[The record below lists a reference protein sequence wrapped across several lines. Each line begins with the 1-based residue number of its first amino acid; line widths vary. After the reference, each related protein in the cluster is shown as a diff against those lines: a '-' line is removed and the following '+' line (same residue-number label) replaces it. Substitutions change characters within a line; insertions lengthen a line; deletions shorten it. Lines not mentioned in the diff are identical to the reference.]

1 MTQTLLSICINT
13 RNRAHFLIETLDS
26 ILEQILSNIE
36 IVVVDGASED
46 ITCEVMQKYVSNHS
60 FIKYVRSDLPIGIDE
75 GYDLA
80 ISESSGLY
88 CWMLPDDDLVAEG
101 ALTKIAGNLNAN
113 YDLIILNLACYTKD
127 FKLNLDQQL
136 FNFANNKIYQKNE
149 LNQFFS
155 DLGFGLSYIGCVV
168 IKRNIWFES
177 DRTQYY
183 GSYFVHV
190 GVIGT
195 STQIDKIIFIQEPLI
210 KYRSA
215 NSSWTPRSFE
225 IWYFKW
231 PDLIWSFDKLS
242 DEVKSKVVIRKP
254 WERGLTLLKSRAMG
268 EYDYQIFNKKISQI
282 ESGMRRLIP
291 NIISILPVAPLSL
304 ALLIMCSIFKRKG
317 LYTIYNLIVSA
328 PYPRLARFVVLILGL
343 NIPFPNKLTKYKD

>member
-1 MTQTLLSICINT
+1 MTQPLLSICINT

-26 ILEQILSNIE
+26 ILAQILPNIE

-46 ITCEVMQKYVSNHS
+46 ITCEVMQNYVSNHS
-60 FIKYVRSDLPIGIDE
+60 VIKYIKSDLPIGIDE

-80 ISESSGLY
+80 VSEASGIY
-88 CWMLPDDDLVAEG
+88 CWMLPDDDLIVEG
-101 ALTKIAGNLNAN
+101 ALAKIIDNLNAN

-127 FKLNLDQQL
+127 FKLNLDQRL
-136 FNFANNKIYQKNE
+136 FNFANNKIYQKTE

-195 STQIDKIIFIQEPLI
+195 STLIDKIIFIQEPLI

-242 DEVKSKVVIRKP
+242 DEVKSKVVSRKP
-254 WERGLTLLKSRAMG
+254 WERALTLLKSRAMG
-268 EYDYQIFNKKISQI
+268 EYDYRIFNNKISQM

-291 NIISILPVAPLSL
+291 YIISRLPVAPLSL
-304 ALLIMCSIFKRKG
+304 ALLVICSIFKRKG

-328 PYPRLARFVVLILGL
+328 PYPRLAKFVVLVLGL
-343 NIPFPNKLTKYKD
+343 NIPFSNKLTK